1 MPATSLY
8 TSGGERGYTIVE
20 LVLVIVILGVIG
32 VVAAPRF
39 FNDTTFDERAYFD
52 ELASAMRYGQ
62 KLAVASG
69 CNVRVAI
76 SGSGYVLTQQA
87 ALSGHCN
94 PADSSYPVP
103 VLLSS
108 GDAVTGSA
116 PAGVTTTPAVTFVYT
131 ALGQT
136 TLGANQD
143 LTIGSRVLSIQ
154 ADSGLVYSP

>member
-1 MPATSLY
+1 MPATLLS

-39 FNDTTFDERAYFD
+39 FTTSPYDERAYFD

-69 CNVRVAI
+69 CNVRVAVS
-76 SGSGYVLTQQA
+76 SGGYALTQQT

-103 VLLSS
+103 VLLPS

-116 PAGVTTTPAVTFVYT
+116 PAGVTTTPAVTFAYT

-136 TLGANQD
+136 TLAGNQD
-143 LTIGSRVLSIQ
+143 LSVGSRVLSIQ
-154 ADSGLVYSP
+154 ADSGLVYAP